1 MPLIKA
7 GWFPGSGIVTSV
19 ASIKYGSNNNLTW
32 LIGRV
37 YQVASA
43 EQDAWQ
49 MLVNVQVTQL
59 QALLNKNS
67 S

>member
-1 MPLIKA
+1 MYALDQSRLVSRL
-7 GWFPGSGIVTSV
+7 WDRDLV
-19 ASIKYGSNNNLTW
+19 ASIKYGSNNHLTW

-49 MLVNVQVTQL
+49 MLVNVQVTQV
-59 QALLNKNS
+59 QA
-67 S
+67 